1 MSLSAHLTAGTAEH
15 GRLRFHPDC
24 PRCRGERLAGALGTD
39 SLVSRR
45 AQAALAAGLLAFSA
59 GATPAAAQAPG
70 VPPEQQGAPAPGGEP
85 PGVQPDFDPG
95 GGDAGGGDTFDSE
108 LAPVP
113 GGPEAGGE
121 EDEGLGAPVET
132 DPTIDPEVPL
142 P

>member
-24 PRCRGERLAGALGTD
+24 PRCRAERLAGALRSE

-59 GATPAAAQAPG
+59 GAAPAVAQLPG
-70 VPPEQQGAPAPGGEP
+70 ANPQQQEAPAPGREP
-85 PGVQPDFDPG
+85 PGLQPDLDPG
-95 GGDAGGGDTFDSE
+95 GEDTFDYE
-108 LAPVP
+108 TAPVP

-121 EDEGLGAPVET
+121 EDEGLGAPVAT
-132 DPTIDPEVPL
+132 D
-142 P
+142 